1 MAMPNAAAAPL
12 IRILIVDDHA
22 MFAESVARLM
32 DREPD
37 IQVIGVAA
45 DSRSGVALART
56 EQPDVAIVDY
66 GLPDA
71 DGTQTAAD
79 IRAVS
84 PATNVLLLTGLPDDG
99 VATVAIQAGCSGFL
113 TKDKAGHEL
122 VSATRVV
129 ASGQAFIPPS
139 HLADLHRGLATQR
152 IRSEFLSRVGHEFR
166 TPLTAILGYGR
177 LIAARPI
184 STDRAL
190 ELGAHIVR
198 SGERLQRIVEILEFT
213 ETSERGELVLQ
224 QQPCKPEALIGSA
237 IKRLTE
243 RLDVTRQLVVNASP
257 SLPSVYADPHWFAVA
272 IDELIDNAIKFSPD
286 GDVVTIDAV
295 VADLEGTA
303 AVEISV
309 TDHGIGMTPSARE
322 VAFENYMQFDSSD
335 TRAFGGLG
343 LGLSLVRGVAL
354 AHGGRAACVPAVP
367 AGTRVSI
374 VIAALG
380 GA

>member
-1 MAMPNAAAAPL
+1 MAMPNAAAAAV

-32 DREPD
+32 DRERD

-45 DSRSGVALART
+45 DSRSAVELARI

-79 IRAVS
+79 IRSVS

-113 TKDKAGHEL
+113 TKDRAGHEL
-122 VSATRVV
+122 VSAARVV

-177 LIAARPI
+177 LIANRPLPA
-184 STDRAL
+184 DKAL
-190 ELGAHIVR
+190 ELGRHIVR

-213 ETSERGELVLQ
+213 ETSERGELVLRHE
-224 QQPCKPEALIGSA
+224 PSRPSA
-237 IKRLTE
+237 IIDSAIARLNE
-243 RLDVTRQLVVNASP
+243 RIDVMPPLVIEAP
-257 SLPSVYADPHWFAVA
+257 ATLPFVLADAHWLAIA

-286 GDVVTIDAV
+286 GDVVTIDA
-295 VADLEGTA
+295 A
-303 AVEISV
+303 ATELDGNPAVDFSV
-309 TDHGIGMTPSARE
+309 TDYGIGMAPSARE
-322 VAFENYMQFDSSD
+322 VAFEQYMQFDSSD
-335 TRAFGGLG
+335 TRPFGGLG
-343 LGLSLVRGVAL
+343 LGLTLVRGVAR
-354 AHGGRAACVPAVP
+354 AHEGTATCAPANP
-367 AGTRVSI
+367 RGTRVSI
-374 VIAALG
+374 LIPALG